1 MKNSGS
7 LWFRPGLGG
16 AVLIVGLAFILL
28 VVNLASHAINPA
40 SKSPVTT
47 SVDAVRAVSPSEAEV
62 TATVVSRS
70 SVSAQVSCLVGIE
83 MPSTPL
89 AYPIRVTENLKPYE
103 SKTLVVQRMLLKP
116 YAEQVT
122 RSDVAFVCT

>member
-7 LWFRPGLGG
+7 LWFRLGLGG